1 MARGL
6 TVIHADI
13 PVDPSSPE
21 AQQWLRDELAR
32 PEYQSAKPTWFDV
45 ASKAVQDWLASL
57 FQGPGGNAG
66 PVLLLVVVV
75 IIAGLI
81 VAAFFVFG
89 RPRLNRRST
98 LEQRSLFGAEDVRTA
113 AELRASAQRAA
124 TSGDWVLAVE
134 EQFRAIAV
142 ALDERT
148 LVRVTPGTTATDF
161 AHRAALVASDE
172 REALRQAARSFDEVR
187 YLDRPGTEA
196 AFQQLVALDQ
206 RLQRVRVATPA
217 VTS

>member
-1 MARGL
+1 VAGRL
-6 TVIHADI
+6 IVFHVDI

-21 AQQWLRDELAR
+21 AQEWLRDELAR
-32 PEYQSAKPTWFDV
+32 PQYQAAKPTWFDL

-66 PVLLLVVVV
+66 PILLLVVVLV
-75 IIAGLI
+75 IAGLI
-81 VAAFFVFG
+81 AVAFFVFG
-89 RPRLNRRST
+89 RPRVNRRSA
-98 LEQRSLFGAEDVRTA
+98 LERRSLFGDDDARSAADLRAA
-113 AELRASAQRAA
+113 AERAA
-124 TSGDWVLAVE
+124 RAGDWVVAVE

-142 ALDERT
+142 SLDERT
-148 LVRVTPGTTATDF
+148 LVRVSPGTTATEF
-161 AHRAALVASDE
+161 AHRAAEVAPDE
-172 REALRQAARSFDEVR
+172 REALRAAARAFDDVR

-206 RLQRVRVATPA
+206 RLQSVRVAAA